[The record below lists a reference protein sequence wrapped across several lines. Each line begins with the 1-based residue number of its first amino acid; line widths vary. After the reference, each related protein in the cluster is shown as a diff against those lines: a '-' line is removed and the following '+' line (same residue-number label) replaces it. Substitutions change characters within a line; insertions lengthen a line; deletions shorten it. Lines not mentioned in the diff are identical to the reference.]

1 LLESVGEGA
10 CGWLGSLRIGVFA
23 VMLITPRFCFSRAA
37 SANFVIL
44 IPSFSSGG
52 SIFFLF

>member
-1 LLESVGEGA
+1 
-10 CGWLGSLRIGVFA
+10 VFA

-37 SANFVIL
+37 SANFVIF

-52 SIFFLF
+52 SIFFSLLIYHGRNETFVQKLGVLG